1 MNSVQASVGKMN
13 EMKMFGMARSYQ
25 AMQQAGGN
33 MDLTLD
39 EAISHLVDSEW
50 DERHNRRLNRL
61 TKAARFRYQASLVD
75 LDYSFDRGL
84 DKNLI
89 LRLSDCTWINRSED
103 ILATGPSGVGK
114 SFIITALGFQA
125 CQYGHSVGYFSSAN
139 LFREIKEAKDS
150 GSYLKFLHKVMKN
163 TVLILDDFV
172 LEKLDLTSRMALMEI
187 MEDRHSRKPTIIV
200 SQRPV
205 ALWHE
210 CIGDP
215 TIADA
220 IMDRVAYK
228 SHRIELKGDSIRKK
242 LYRVD

>member
-1 MNSVQASVGKMN
+1 MNSVPASIDKMN
-13 EMKMFGMARSYQ
+13 EMKMFGMARSYK
-25 AMQQAGGN
+25 AMQESGGN

-39 EAISHLVDSEW
+39 EVISHLIDSEW

-61 TKAARFRYQASLVD
+61 IRAARFRYRASIAD
-75 LDYSFDRGL
+75 LNYSFDRGL

-89 LRLSDCTWINRSED
+89 LRLADCSWINRSED
-103 ILATGPSGVGK
+103 ILVTGPTGVGK

-125 CQYGHSVGYFSSAN
+125 CQYGLSVGYFSSAR
-139 LFREIKEAKDS
+139 LFREIKEAKS
-150 GSYLKFLHKVMKN
+150 NGLYLKFLHKVMKN
-163 TVLILDDFV
+163 TLVILDDFG
-172 LEKLDLTSRMALMEI
+172 LEKLDLTARMALLEI
-187 MEDRHSRKPTIIV
+187 MEDRHGRKPTIIV
-200 SQRPV
+200 SQMPV

-220 IMDRVAYK
+220 FMDRVAYK

-242 LYRVD
+242 LYHLD

>member
-1 MNSVQASVGKMN
+1 
-13 EMKMFGMARSYQ
+13 MARSYQ

-50 DERHNRRLNRL
+50 DERYNRRLNRL

-125 CQYGHSVGYFSSAN
+125 CQYGYSVGYFSSAN
-139 LFREIKEAKDS
+139 LFREIREAKAS
-150 GSYLKFLHKVMKN
+150 GSYLKYLHKVMKN
-163 TVLILDDFV
+163 TVLILDDFG

-187 MEDRHSRKPTIIV
+187 MEDRHSRKSTIIV